1 MESKANYTLVGIV
14 VLILIATLLSGGL
27 WLSVGFDQ
35 KKYDTFMVYMNE
47 PVSGLNEESPVKYNG
62 VRVGFISDIELN
74 PLDPQRVKLLIKIE
88 AGTPITMSTKAS
100 LIAQGITGT
109 TYLGLTAS
117 SASLIPLQKADN
129 EPYPVIPYQP
139 SFLYQLETNITSTL
153 DYLKKITITISDNNE
168 NIDVAFKELPELIKA
183 INRST
188 LQFNAMAND
197 VSVAGKQF
205 TKTMKAGKNSLDQI
219 SQQTLPPAISLLKR
233 LDAIAANLEKM
244 SAEMRQNPAI
254 IIRGTA
260 SPQRGPGE

>member
-1 MESKANYTLVGIV
+1 MESKANYTLVGVI

-35 KKYDTFMVYMNE
+35 KKYDTFMVYMSE

-62 VRVGFISDIELN
+62 VRVGYISDIELN
-74 PLDPQRVKLLIKIE
+74 PLDPQRVELLIKIE
-88 AGTPITMSTKAS
+88 TGTPITMSTKAT

-117 SASLIPLQKADN
+117 SSSLIPLQKTEN

-139 SFLYQLETNITSTL
+139 SFLYQLETNITTTL
-153 DYLKKITITISDNNE
+153 EYLKKITITIADNNE
-168 NIDVAFKELPELIKA
+168 NIDKAFSEFPALIKA
-183 INRST
+183 IKMST
-188 LQFNAMAND
+188 EQFNTMAND

-219 SQQTLPPAISLLKR
+219 SQQTLPPAVSLLKR
-233 LDAIAANLEKM
+233 LDAIAANLEVM

-254 IIRGTA
+254 IVRGTT
-260 SPQRGPGE
+260 PPKRGPGE